1 VDLAAYFE
9 DVVRIELH
17 HELDSLYDRLRATHL
32 VWIDFR
38 DGGQFVAVALKPEP
52 EDLAVVLRVVE
63 AWAAER
69 FLPGVHF
76 VLDEKDYVMHGRA
89 ALVAQAA

>member
-1 VDLAAYFE
+1 MDLGAYFE

-17 HELDSLYDRLRATHL
+17 HDVDSLYDRLRATHL

-63 AWAAER
+63 AWTGER
-69 FLPGVHF
+69 FLPGLRV
-76 VLDEKDYVMHGRA
+76 VLDDKEYIVHGRPA
-89 ALVAQAA
+89 FVAQAA